1 MTINVFRQAPKRQ
14 LLLLLCIFFMQAQL
28 FAQGGA
34 KVTGRVFDAKGDALT
49 GVTVSQAD
57 NPQVAT
63 VTDINGT

>member
-34 KVTGRVFDAKGDALT
+34 KVTGRVFDAKGDALI
-49 GVTVSQAD
+49 GVTVS
-57 NPQVAT
+57 
-63 VTDINGT
+63 